1 MITRTTQSA
10 AGGRTGIITGGA
22 QGIGAAVALRLAR
35 RGWHLLLVDTDEQAL
50 AEQALECGRAGGTV
64 HTLVADVR
72 DLASATRA
80 VDALLAE
87 RGEIDALVNS
97 AGISMPKTI
106 LEISEAEWDS
116 VVDINLKGVFVWC
129 KAVASHMARGP
140 SKRIVNISSVN
151 ANTGGSPTAVS
162 KFAYAAS
169 KAGVLGLT
177 RGLANELG
185 PGCAVNC
192 VCPGLIE
199 TRLTRA
205 LVHRVRTQMEQATPL
220 GRVGEP
226 DDIAVVVEFLVTAEP
241 NYMTGEIIDI
251 DGGRWIN

>member
-1 MITRTTQSA
+1 MSGTA
-10 AGGRTGIITGGA
+10 IITGGA
-22 QGIGAAVALRLAR
+22 QGIGGAVALRLAR
-35 RGWHLLLVDTDEQAL
+35 RGWHLLLVDLDRVAIATTADE
-50 AEQALECGRAGGTV
+50 CRSNGGTV
-64 HTLVADVR
+64 NTLVADVR
-72 DLASATRA
+72 DLAMARSA
-80 VDALLAE
+80 VDRLLE
-87 RGEIDALVNS
+87 TRGEIDVLINA

-106 LEISEAEWDS
+106 LEITEDEWDTVLS
-116 VVDINLKGVFVWC
+116 VNLKAVFVWC
-129 KAVASHMARGP
+129 KAVADHMAKGQG
-140 SKRIVNISSVN
+140 KRIVNVSSVN

-199 TRLTRA
+199 TRLTQA
-205 LVHRVRTQMEQATPL
+205 LIDRVRDEVAAATPL
-220 GRVGEP
+220 RRVGTP
-226 DDIAVVVEFLVTAEP
+226 DDVAVVIEFLATAEP
-241 NYMTGEIIDI
+241 NFMTGEIIDI